1 VRQNFTVGVQE
12 KRSGRSFTKNS
23 FPHILLMMVM
33 AMMMIM
39 IIIIIITTVSS
50 FSDILY

>member
-1 VRQNFTVGVQE
+1 MRQNFTVGVQE
-12 KRSGRSFTKNS
+12 KRSDRSFTKNP

-33 AMMMIM
+33 MMT
-39 IIIIIITTVSS
+39 IIIIIIIIIISS